1 MLIALVAM
9 DYHFV
14 GDVVAGSVLGAI
26 VGVWAVRLC
35 EKV

>member
-1 MLIALVAM
+1 M